1 MNHNFKPGDLA
12 ILLTD
17 VGPLVSGAVVTLVR
31 LVPAG
36 YRFEA
41 LISNVSKGETVL
53 ERAMWRLG
61 HQDIPR
67 GEGAMAPESKLMPL
81 RGDFAPDRQ
90 QDHQQ
95 PQSKY
100 ELLDDLEAGMD
111 VRGLPV

>member
-17 VGPLVSGAVVTLVR
+17 VGPLVSGAVVTLVC

-41 LISNVSKGETVL
+41 LISNVSKGEAVL
-53 ERAMWRLG
+53 DRPMWRLD
-61 HQDIPR
+61 HQDIPQ

-81 RGDFAPDRQ
+81 RGDRRQ
-90 QDHQQ
+90 EQQQ

-100 ELLDDLEAGMD
+100 ELLDDLEADFEM
-111 VRGLPV
+111 RGIPV

>member
-17 VGPLVSGAVVTLVR
+17 VGPLVSGAVVALVR

-41 LISNVSKGETVL
+41 LVSNVSKGETVL
-53 ERAMWRLG
+53 KRAMWRLD
-61 HQDIPR
+61 HQDIPQ

-81 RGDFAPDRQ
+81 LGDFAPERQ
-90 QDHQQ
+90 KSQEV
-95 PQSKY
+95 P
-100 ELLDDLEAGMD
+100 A
-111 VRGLPV
+111 